1 MSNPAQRGG
10 VAIGVPQ
17 TRVLCPG
24 QFQARQFEYHASLP
38 LMSVGTVDGSVV
50 VVDWERNSAI
60 GRMDLPSLPR
70 LPHAPQDAAAVLAL
84 AWVRGTTDRM
94 LAAASDGS
102 AAMFKVDLAAAPDED
117 ERMEAEQAQLESA
130 VQSAVNPMAASA
142 RSSGNSN
149 SCDPNALSLVHS
161 YGAPLAPKL
170 TSMHCNASGT
180 MLAGSGYTHS
190 VHISDLHTGTK
201 LRVLSNIHDG
211 HINIARFAN
220 HSPNLL
226 LTYDTTRES
235 GGPRCPTR
243 SVWG

>member
-24 QFQARQFEYHASLP
+24 EFQARQFEYHASLP
-38 LMSVGTVDGSVV
+38 LMAVGTVDGSVV

-60 GRMDLPSLPR
+60 GRMELPALPR
-70 LPHAPQDAAAVLAL
+70 LPHAPQDVAAVLAL
-84 AWVRGTTDRM
+84 AWVRGTNDRL
-94 LAAASDGS
+94 LAAAADGS
-102 AAMFKVDLAAAPDED
+102 AAMFKIDLAAAPDAD

-130 VQSAVNPMAASA
+130 AKSAGIPMAAMTSA
-142 RSSGNSN
+142 APAASS

-180 MLAGSGYTHS
+180 LLAGSGYTHS
-190 VHISDLHTGTK
+190 VHISDLHTGVK

-220 HSPNLL
+220 HSPNML
-226 LTYDTTRES
+226 LTS
-235 GGPRCPTR
+235 GPTAEQAGR
-243 SVWG
+243 G